1 MQPRA
6 RDRAGERFLTE
17 DAVGLKGGVSPVVE
31 QRAGERGPDDKSLER
46 RELLRILQLRGRS
59 AQKLI
64 GVGDLSTLEALQ
76 HALLALRVY
85 DVGLRA
91 AVRAVALHGVL
102 PSGHVDHG
110 VDNHRAVLVVAEPAD
125 SQDVPLLGH
134 EGPKPIPQLDELRAN
149 LDIVLRDDNES
160 IVALGDRADRGVMVV
175 GAAGRAIV
183 SLHVRLRRLAEAL
196 LAPIRVLVLR
206 LEFRGAD
213 TFEPLP
219 TERLV
224 VPLPDAAQVLQLML
238 HVLPPLVIPRHVDV
252 HELGDTRRL
261 ARVLAWPGPLPQL
274 RDLVARRGAH
284 GGADEHALDLPE
296 AARDLRLHRPVS
308 VSALLVPEPYDGT
321 TQRRARGR
329 SCARAAAPAFHQGT
343 DHASCQGCNA
353 QTFEGI
359 TQASRARLGC
369 RGRTNGAQLQI

>member
-1 MQPRA
+1 MRH
-6 RDRAGERFLTE
+6 ERPE
-17 DAVGLKGGVSPVVE
+17 PV
-31 QRAGERGPDDKSLER
+31 
-46 RELLRILQLRGRS
+46 
-59 AQKLI
+59 
-64 GVGDLSTLEALQ
+64 
-76 HALLALRVY
+76 
-85 DVGLRA
+85 
-91 AVRAVALHGVL
+91 
-102 PSGHVDHG
+102 
-110 VDNHRAVLVVAEPAD
+110 
-125 SQDVPLLGH
+125 
-134 EGPKPIPQLDELRAN
+134 PQLDELGAD
-149 LDIVLRDDNES
+149 LDVVLRDDHES
-160 IVALGDRADRGVMVV
+160 VVGVLGDLANRRVV
-175 GAAGRAIV
+175 VVRAAGRAII
-183 SLHVRLRRLAEAL
+183 SLNVRLLSLAEAFL
-196 LAPIRVLVLR
+196 PPIHELVLC
-206 LEFRGAD
+206 LESCGTDA
-213 TFEPLP
+213 FEPLP
-219 TERLV
+219 SELLV
-224 VPLPDAAQVLQLML
+224 MVPPDTAQVLQLVL